1 MRPFIQTV
9 LVLMSLSVGVQAA
22 GAGELGIEV
31 TFDDAEIET
40 IRAYSR
46 DHGSNDGHGN
56 KHGKA
61 KDKGM
66 PPGIAKNMQ
75 RGKPLPPGI
84 AKRYLPNDLILEL
97 PPLPSGYERIIVVG
111 KILIVEISTQIIHDV
126 LSDIL
131 LD

>member
-9 LVLMSLSVGVQAA
+9 LVLMSLSVGVQTT

-40 IRAYSR
+40 IRAYYR

-61 KDKGM
+61 KDRSL
-66 PPGIAKNMQ
+66 PPGIAKNLQ

-84 AKRYLPNDLILEL
+84 AKRNLPNDLILEL
-97 PPLPSGYERIIVVG
+97 PPLPSGYECIIVVG

>member
-9 LVLMSLSVGVQAA
+9 LVLMSLAVAVQAA
-22 GAGELGIEV
+22 SAGELGIEV

-40 IRAYSR
+40 IRAYYR

-97 PPLPSGYERIIVVG
+97 PPLPSGYERIVVVG

>member
-1 MRPFIQTV
+1 
-9 LVLMSLSVGVQAA
+9 MSLCVGVQAA
-22 GAGELGIEV
+22 GASELGIEV

-40 IRAYSR
+40 IRAYYR

-61 KDKGM
+61 KGL
-66 PPGIAKNMQ
+66 PPGIAKNLQ

-84 AKRYLPNDLILEL
+84 AKQNLPNDLILEL
-97 PPLPSGYERIIVVG
+97 PPLPSGYERIIIVG

>member
-40 IRAYSR
+40 IRAYYR
-46 DHGSNDGHGN
+46 DHGSNDAHGN

-61 KDKGM
+61 KDKG
-66 PPGIAKNMQ
+66 
-75 RGKPLPPGI
+75 
-84 AKRYLPNDLILEL
+84 IL
-97 PPLPSGYERIIVVG
+97 VVMLFF
-111 KILIVEISTQIIHDV
+111 KSTCLVFLSMLLIV
-126 LSDIL
+126 
-131 LD
+131 

>member
-31 TFDDAEIET
+31 TFDDTEIET
-40 IRAYSR
+40 IRAYYR

-61 KDKGM
+61 KNKYL
-66 PPGIAKNMQ
+66 PSGIAKNMQ
-75 RGKPLPPGI
+75 RGKPLPPGL
-84 AKRYLPNDLILEL
+84 AKRYLPNDLIIEL

>member
-1 MRPFIQTV
+1 MRPFVQTV
-9 LVLMSLSVGVQAA
+9 LVLVSLCVGVQAA
-22 GAGELGIEV
+22 GASELGIEV
-31 TFDDAEIET
+31 TFDAAEIKT
-40 IRAYSR
+40 IRAYYR

-61 KDKGM
+61 KNNGL
-66 PPGIAKNMQ
+66 PPGIAKNLQ

-84 AKRYLPNDLILEL
+84 AKQYLPNDLILEL

>member
-22 GAGELGIEV
+22 GAAELGIEV
-31 TFDDAEIET
+31 TFNHGEIET
-40 IRAYSR
+40 IRAYYR
-46 DHGSNDGHGN
+46 DHGSNDGYGH

-61 KDKGM
+61 KDKGL

-111 KILIVEISTQIIHDV
+111 KILIVEISTQIIHDA

>member
-9 LVLMSLSVGVQAA
+9 LVLMSLAVGVQAA
-22 GAGELGIEV
+22 GAAELGIEV
-31 TFDDAEIET
+31 TFDDAEIDT
-40 IRAYSR
+40 ISAYYR

-61 KDKGM
+61 KDKGL

>member
-1 MRPFIQTV
+1 MRPFVQTV
-9 LVLMSLSVGVQAA
+9 LVLMSLCVGVQAA
-22 GAGELGIEV
+22 DASELGIEV

-40 IRAYSR
+40 IRAYYR

-61 KDKGM
+61 KNKGL
-66 PPGIAKNMQ
+66 PPGIAKNMH

>member
-9 LVLMSLSVGVQAA
+9 LVLMSLAVGVQAA
-22 GAGELGIEV
+22 GAAELGIEV

-40 IRAYSR
+40 IRAYYR

-61 KDKGM
+61 KDKGL
-66 PPGIAKNMQ
+66 PPGVAKNMQ

-111 KILIVEISTQIIHDV
+111 KILIVEISTQIIHDA

>member
-9 LVLMSLSVGVQAA
+9 LVLMSLAVGVQAA
-22 GAGELGIEV
+22 GAAELGIEV

-40 IRAYSR
+40 IRAYYR

-61 KDKGM
+61 KDKGL

-84 AKRYLPNDLILEL
+84 AKRYLPNDLNLEL

>member
-9 LVLMSLSVGVQAA
+9 LVLMSLAVGVQAA
-22 GAGELGIEV
+22 GAAELGIEV
-31 TFDDAEIET
+31 TFDDSEIKT
-40 IRAYSR
+40 IRAYYR
-46 DHGSNDGHGN
+46 DHGSNDGRGN

>member
-1 MRPFIQTV
+1 MRPFVQTV
-9 LVLMSLSVGVQAA
+9 LVLMSLCVGVQAA
-22 GAGELGIEV
+22 CASELGIEV
-31 TFDDAEIET
+31 TFDGAEIET
-40 IRAYSR
+40 IRAYYR

-61 KDKGM
+61 KNKGL

>member
-1 MRPFIQTV
+1 MRPFVQTV
-9 LVLMSLSVGVQAA
+9 LVLMSLCVGVQAA
-22 GAGELGIEV
+22 CAGELGIEV

-40 IRAYSR
+40 IRAYYR

-61 KDKGM
+61 KNKGL
-66 PPGIAKNMQ
+66 PPGIAKNLQ

-97 PPLPSGYERIIVVG
+97 PPLPSGYERIIIVG

>member
-1 MRPFIQTV
+1 MRPFVQTV
-9 LVLMSLSVGVQAA
+9 LVLMSLCVGVQAA
-22 GAGELGIEV
+22 GASELGIEV

-40 IRAYSR
+40 IRAYYR

-61 KDKGM
+61 KGL

-84 AKRYLPNDLILEL
+84 AKQNLPNDLILEL